1 MDVLNGLIISAHPPH
16 PKPPL
21 PITLA
26 YYDVQLNAAFTG
38 AMD

>member
-21 PITLA
+21 PITFA
-26 YYDVQLNAAFTG
+26 YYNVELDPALTG
-38 AMD
+38 TVY